1 LYLQVYQNS
10 TGKFKCRNKYYG
22 RQLGV
27 EGFREG
33 LIEFL
38 HNGNRLRTDALI
50 PLVEKLLELK
60 AVLQSLDTFRF
71 YTSSLLLIYEGLDP
85 ELCGDNEPGLD
96 DALSSGRKTMD
107 VDTHPLSPTNTNTT
121 THFPK
126 LSKSIDNF
134 LRAKSQ
140 EDPTSPLGEKSLLK
154 LTSTSTDGLSG
165 SAGMAAQ
172 SARGSLGSRGST
184 PSTSSLSAESV
195 DVRLIDFAHATHSG
209 LDMGHSAKPH
219 AGADAGF
226 IFGLSNLIKELQE
239 IVNANS

>member
-1 LYLQVYQNS
+1 MTS
-10 TGKFKCRNKYYG
+10 GKFKCRNKYYG
-22 RQLGV
+22 RKLGV

-38 HNGNRLRTDALI
+38 HNGDRLRTDALV

-85 ELCGDNEPGLD
+85 ELSGDNEP
-96 DALSSGRKTMD
+96 AP
-107 VDTHPLSPTNTNTT
+107 DTLPVIHAIPDSHPLSPTNTNTT

-140 EDPTSPLGEKSLLK
+140 EDPTSPLGEKSLLMH
-154 LTSTSTDGLSG
+154 TSTSSEGLSG
-165 SAGMAAQ
+165 NVLTNQ

-184 PSTSSLSAESV
+184 PSNSSLSAESV

-209 LDMGHSAKPH
+209 LDLGHSVKPH
-219 AGADAGF
+219 DGADAGF

-239 IVNANS
+239 IIHANS